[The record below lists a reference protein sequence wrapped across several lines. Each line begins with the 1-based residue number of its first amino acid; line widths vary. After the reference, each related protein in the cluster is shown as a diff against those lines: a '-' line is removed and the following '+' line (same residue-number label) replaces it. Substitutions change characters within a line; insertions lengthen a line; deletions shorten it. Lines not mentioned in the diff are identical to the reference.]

1 MPLMRKD
8 EAAAG
13 VDDLSMTPIFEAGRS
28 GRIRI
33 TSEMDLPQGNN

>member
-1 MPLMRKD
+1 MPLMRTD

-13 VDDLSMTPIFEAGRS
+13 VDDFQMTPIFEAGRV

-33 TSEMDLPQGNN
+33 ASEMDLPQANN